1 MEITERGA
9 QGAAASA
16 AGIERLGDIDEYF
29 DINRPFVFF
38 IWDYHSGAL
47 LFISRVA
54 SPVPIKLT
62 NPPCLVSPRTSS
74 GESDNQNK
82 FYY

>member
-9 QGAAASA
+9 QGAAATA

-29 DINRPFVFF
+29 DINRPFLFF

-54 SPVPIKLT
+54 QPVPIKFS
-62 NPPCLVSPRTSS
+62 NPPCLVTTPPT
-74 GESDNQNK
+74 GQFYDN
-82 FYY
+82 